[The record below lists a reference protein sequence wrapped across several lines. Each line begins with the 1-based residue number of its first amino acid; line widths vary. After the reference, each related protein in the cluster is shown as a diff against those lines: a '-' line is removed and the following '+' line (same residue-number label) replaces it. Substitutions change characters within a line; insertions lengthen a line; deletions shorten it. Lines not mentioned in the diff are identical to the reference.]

1 MYLVHNLKVE
11 CKSGI
16 WVQSTNFP
24 LTCAASSYFL
34 QAEVKMN
41 VSMFSAL
48 PEIKLNLR
56 EHTQSQFDLK

>member
-1 MYLVHNLKVE
+1 MYLIHNLKVE

-48 PEIKLNLR
+48 PEIKLNPR
-56 EHTQSQFDLK
+56 ENTV